1 MGNIQILL
9 LVTKAS
15 FTWIQGQVQ
24 TLMCYSYSTY
34 QKQTTLSLRKIWNVI
49 VASLEHSYFPWR
61 SVLKE
66 TKIKWMTMF
75 HFPSRSGNPASIKSF
90 HHFWYSLSS
99 TWGFPFGSAVKNLPA
114 AGAAGER
121 RGFDLRV
128 GRIPWRRAQQPTPV
142 FFPGGFHG
150 HKSLADYWP

>member
-1 MGNIQILL
+1 MGNIQIIL
-9 LVTKAS
+9 LVPKAS

-24 TLMCYSYSTY
+24 ILMCYSCSTY

-49 VASLEHSYFPWR
+49 VASLEHSYIPWR

-75 HFPSRSGNPASIKSF
+75 HFLGRSGNLVSIKSF

-99 TWGFPFGSAVKNLPA
+99 TWAFPFGSAVKNLPA
-114 AGAAGER
+114 AGER
-121 RGFDLRV
+121 RGFDPRV
-128 GRIPWRRAQQPTPV
+128 GKIPWRRARQPTPIIL
-142 FFPGGFHG
+142 PGESHG
-150 HKSLADYWP
+150 HKILADYRP